1 MECLIET
8 HTPSGWKRIGSW
20 MPDPGSID
28 RGIAGGGRWSYDV
41 DWVVEHFDEPWEAVS
56 LALPL
61 GFDSVRLAHWPS
73 FLVDLLP
80 SGMGRDQWRAL
91 LALHNGPAADWPL
104 LQHAGRAPVGRL
116 RLAHAHQWT
125 PDAVR
130 GFSREEVLGHGGQ
143 FLEFMR
149 ESQATDFSVRNDS
162 PYSAADTQGAA
173 PKYLLT
179 QDRNGLWWAE
189 GTLPDD
195 RCQKF
200 WLVKFPRGRNQI
212 DRTILRA
219 ERAGLEIARA
229 WGLDCAEGSTWERD
243 CLFVPRFDRIVEAA
257 GVRRLGLESL
267 CSAMGVAEYGVKF
280 RHTEICN
287 AIARFSTD
295 PASDL
300 LEYLARDVL
309 NLALGNT
316 DNHAR
321 NTSFL
326 KNGRSIRLSPLYDVA
341 PMEMDPEGILRATRW
356 DGESHLRPDWNLVA
370 DTLAAWIDRHRI
382 LQRMESLAAS
392 VRELPVTTLRTEMP
406 PEVIAHCALRWS
418 RLAVDLE
425 SAT

>member
-1 MECLIET
+1 
-8 HTPSGWKRIGSW
+8 
-20 MPDPGSID
+20 
-28 RGIAGGGRWSYDV
+28 
-41 DWVVEHFDEPWEAVS
+41 
-56 LALPL
+56 
-61 GFDSVRLAHWPS
+61 
-73 FLVDLLP
+73 
-80 SGMGRDQWRAL
+80 
-91 LALHNGPAADWPL
+91 
-104 LQHAGRAPVGRL
+104 
-116 RLAHAHQWT
+116 
-125 PDAVR
+125 
-130 GFSREEVLGHGGQ
+130 
-143 FLEFMR
+143 
-149 ESQATDFSVRNDS
+149 VRNDS

-179 QDRNGLWWAE
+179 QDRNELWWAE

-200 WLVKFPRGRNQI
+200 WLVKFPRGRNPI

-219 ERAGLEIARA
+219 ERSCLEIARA

-267 CSAMGVAEYGVKF
+267 CSAMGVAEYGARF
-280 RHTEICN
+280 RHAEICN

-326 KNGRSIRLSPLYDVA
+326 KNGRSIRLSPLYDVS
-341 PMEMDPEGILRATRW
+341 PMELDPEGILRATRW
-356 DGESHLRPDWNLVA
+356 DGENHLRPDWSLVA
-370 DTLAAWIDRHRI
+370 NTLSAWVDRQQVLLCMRG
-382 LQRMESLAAS
+382 LAAS

-406 PEVIAHCALRWS
+406 TEAIAHCALRWNQ
-418 RLAVDLE
+418 LALDLE
-425 SAT
+425 SAA